1 MKIKTVCELTGL
13 SDRTIRY
20 YIEQGLLSVCYTE
33 NYLGRKTYDF
43 SYKDVYVLKD
53 IALLRK
59 FDFTVEEIK
68 SIINDA
74 ESSKAILLDVKN
86 RTEEIAA
93 DCQKKLE
100 VLSQINAERTYSLSE
115 LADELSNPSLSL
127 PARDEVIAPII
138 DRNTIS
144 LITIILFGIFLMP
157 VAVKLLID
165 DGAYNIDNTIKSIIV
180 IIAMAF
186 FGFVFTA
193 NTVYLVKQAKR
204 AERAGFVKR
213 IVVGLITV
221 LLIMMLLPYSI
232 PFNINVPFE
241 EIACVELESGTF
253 EGQEDCWY
261 TVYCVDY
268 GFFEVTDD
276 AYYKYPNIPPYKGE
290 FAELDTSKYT
300 YIYTFGAPL
309 DEFYYNVWDCEGIP
323 ILDFGTSTK
332 WGNAVLGISEEN
344 NKAYMYRISKKAIAN
359 EENTMRW

>member
-20 YIEQGLLSVCYTE
+20 YIEQGLLSVSYTE

-43 SYKDVYVLKD
+43 SYKDVYGLKD

-157 VAVKLLID
+157 VAIKLFIGD
-165 DGAYNIDNTIKSIIV
+165 DVSNIIKSIIV
-180 IIAMAF
+180 VIVVAF
-186 FGFVFTA
+186 LAFVLVS
-193 NTVYLVKQAKR
+193 NTLYMVKQAKSL
-204 AERAGFVKR
+204 ERSGFIKR
-213 IVVGLITV
+213 IVLAVITV
-221 LLIMMLLPYSI
+221 LFIIMLLPYSI
-232 PFNINVPFE
+232 PFNINVSFE